1 MLWACDRL
9 SYYLASCWHMVQYAQ
24 PGQTLLAEPTGV
36 TLPELKKPS
45 TPTNHANNIKLG
57 SISISHYR
65 ESDFHGRF
73 RDDMSDAL
81 QHITILSP
89 FLSQNRA
96 AYYYPVLQ
104 VAQLRNVTIDV
115 YARPKHEQPDL
126 LLGHYD
132 SVKRRLIELGVAF
145 HERPGMHEKVGVID
159 GHILWHGSLNILSHN
174 ESRESML
181 RFESAELVDD
191 VLANLELQPGALAS
205 PEAAASAT
213 AEQPPV
219 STPECPVCRG
229 AMQAYPDIGLWLCQ
243 KSPTCPGSLSMEV
256 LAQMPVPTQAEQ
268 LPIAC
273 PVCGEVLQ
281 LRRAPYTRVV
291 CGSPDCEFALDPR
304 ISAGIVRIL
313 RRTATP

>member
-1 MLWACDRL
+1 
-9 SYYLASCWHMVQYAQ
+9 MVQYTQ
-24 PGQTLLAEPTGV
+24 PGQTLLAELTDV

-45 TPTNHANNIKLG
+45 MPTNGANNIRLG
-57 SISISHYR
+57 SISISHCR
-65 ESDFHGRF
+65 ESDFHFRF
-73 RDDMSDAL
+73 RDDISGAIR
-81 QHITILSP
+81 HITILSP

-104 VAQLRNVTIDV
+104 AVQIRNVTIDV

-132 SVKRRLIELGVAF
+132 SVKRRLTEIGVAF

-191 VLANLELQPGALAS
+191 VLANLELQPGAMAS
-205 PEAAASAT
+205 PEAAARAT
-213 AEQPPV
+213 VEQPPV
-219 STPECPVCRG
+219 LTPECRVCQG
-229 AMQAYPDIGLWLCQ
+229 SMQAYPDIGLWLCK
-243 KSPTCPGSLSMEV
+243 KSPACPGSLSMEA
-256 LAQMPVPTQAEQ
+256 LAQMPVPAQAEQ

-273 PVCGEVLQ
+273 PVCGETLQ
-281 LRRAPYTRVV
+281 LRRVPYTRVV
-291 CGSPDCEFALDPR
+291 CGSPGCEFALDSR

>member
-1 MLWACDRL
+1 MRSLIVNNTGSSSNL
-9 SYYLASCWHMVQYAQ
+9 SRDTRFSGIAIH
-24 PGQTLLAEPTGV
+24 
-36 TLPELKKPS
+36 
-45 TPTNHANNIKLG
+45 H
-57 SISISHYR
+57 HR
-65 ESDFHGRF
+65 ENDFHAQF
-73 RDDMSDAL
+73 RDDLSAAL
-81 QHITILSP
+81 QRIIILSP

-96 AYYYPVLQ
+96 AYYYPALQ

-191 VLANLELQPGALAS
+191 VLANLALQPGALAS
-205 PEAAASAT
+205 PEVAASAA

-243 KSPTCPGSLSMEV
+243 QSPACAGSLPME
-256 LAQMPVPTQAEQ
+256 APATMPAGAQAEQ

-273 PVCGEVLQ
+273 PVCGETLQ
-281 LRRAPYTRVV
+281 LRRVPYTRVV
-291 CGSPDCEFALDPR
+291 CGSPGCGFALDPR

-313 RRTATP
+313 RRTATL